1 MGIKPSLIGLMN
13 MEICISDTERSNAM
27 LDIVGAILM
36 LSIAVGVVSV
46 AIAFIIAMLF
56 KK

>member
-1 MGIKPSLIGLMN
+1 ML
-13 MEICISDTERSNAM
+13 EIAGS
-27 LDIVGAILM
+27 ILM
-36 LSIAVGVVSV
+36 LSIAIGVVSV

>member
-1 MGIKPSLIGLMN
+1 ML
-13 MEICISDTERSNAM
+13 EIAGS
-27 LDIVGAILM
+27 ILM
-36 LSIAVGVVSV
+36 LPIAVGVVSV

>member
-1 MGIKPSLIGLMN
+1 MG
-13 MEICISDTERSNAM
+13 ICISGIERSNAM
-27 LDIVGAILM
+27 LEIVGSILM
-36 LSIAVGVVSV
+36 LSIAIGVVSV